1 MVFSLFAY
9 FLSMVT
15 SFAAIMIVLIGLAN
29 SQMRTT
35 PLSRFPNYPVMPRAE
50 ATVTPPR
57 PAIAE
62 QEKPEQAQKPEQ
74 TREDVKKLARV
85 KLARERKRIALARLR
100 QQRRQREDTLA
111 FGYANQPF
119 DSPTF
124 SPFGQRNRY

>member
-15 SFAAIMIVLIGLAN
+15 SFAAIMIVLIGLAD

-85 KLARERKRIALARLR
+85 KLARERKRI
-100 QQRRQREDTLA
+100 
-111 FGYANQPF
+111 
-119 DSPTF
+119 
-124 SPFGQRNRY
+124 

>member
-15 SFAAIMIVLIGLAN
+15 SFAAIMIVLIGLAD

-35 PLSRFPNYPVMPRAE
+35 PLSRLPNYPVMPRAE
-50 ATVTPPR
+50 AIATPPR

-62 QEKPEQAQKPEQ
+62 QEKPEQ

-100 QQRRQREDTLA
+100 QQHRQREDTLA

-119 DSPTF
+119 GSPTF
-124 SPFGQRNRY
+124 SPFGQRNQY